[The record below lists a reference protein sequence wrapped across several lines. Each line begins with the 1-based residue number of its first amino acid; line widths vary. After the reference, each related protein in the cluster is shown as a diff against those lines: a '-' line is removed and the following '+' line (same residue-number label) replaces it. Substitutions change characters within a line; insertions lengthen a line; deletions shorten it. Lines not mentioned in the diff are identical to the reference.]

1 MLRNWIVLRA
11 RREWTRARQFLCWLR
26 RVNVT
31 MLGTKL
37 RLNLLFRSKT
47 NKLKKILQQGVC
59 VFFYSVVICCSCG
72 VSDLLCVRNESV
84 CVYLTRVCICFAWIP
99 FRLFCPCRDFVQI
112 RSTAYSYGSWTVVCE
127 KESRRKRQKEQK
139 IVEKSVKRNVHT
151 KKKCSGVNER
161 IARKE
166 KESGTGLLITWI
178 AAYRGAKKKNVWKQH
193 WSATANAQYRVWVIA
208 LHRYLLAAVWQC
220 DCSNQLVS
228 HFASC

>member
-1 MLRNWIVLRA
+1 MIRNWIVLRA

-151 KKKCSGVNER
+151 KKKMFWGEWKNCAKRER
-161 IARKE
+161 EWDRTTDHMDSCVQRRKKKKTFE
-166 KESGTGLLITWI
+166 NSTGLQRQMHNIEFESLHCIDI
-178 AAYRGAKKKNVWKQH
+178 CSLLCGNVIVQI
-193 WSATANAQYRVWVIA
+193 S
-208 LHRYLLAAVWQC
+208 
-220 DCSNQLVS
+220 
-228 HFASC
+228 